1 MSQPNPSPD
10 PQTHA
15 VVGMRAME
23 LIVAGL
29 LLAFGLTVAYA
40 SYQLGADWA
49 EDGPK
54 AGYFPFYI
62 GLIIAVSSVVTLAQ
76 AWLNRTPKSGEAFV
90 ERGQLKL
97 VMAVLLPA
105 AAYVLVIQWFG
116 IYAAS
121 AIYMAVFMVWLGK
134 YSWAKSLAVAVGVSV
149 MAFLL
154 FEVWFKVPLPKGPLE
169 ALLGLQ

>member
-134 YSWAKSLAVAVGVSV
+134 YAWWKAALLGIAVSVAV
-149 MAFLL
+149 FLM

-169 ALLGLQ
+169 ALLGLN